1 MKGLASASDTYG
13 RRDVHTA
20 VGGSRTL
27 DRFVVFAVM
36 LSLASAVIGAQ
47 VLLRSDLFRG
57 SALDTP
63 QVVDTS
69 FGSLTVNGADILDGL
84 TAQDL
89 GGVVHGISGLVLSD
103 KAQAQVSVT
112 LRNTSDA
119 VLPYSPELFRL
130 REGATGQPIAPMGL
144 AGEGVVPAGSSVDLL
159 LDFVVTRSG
168 DELFFE
174 FQDLGSGKPVVVG
187 IGPTDLA
194 APDDTGGDRAH

>member
-1 MKGLASASDTYG
+1 MSAISTDR
-13 RRDVHTA
+13 RRDVYA
-20 VGGSRTL
+20 PLGRPRTL

-47 VLLRSDLFRG
+47 VLLGSDLFRG

-69 FGSLTVNGADILDGL
+69 FGSLTVNGADILAGL

-112 LRNTSDA
+112 LRNTSNA
-119 VLPYSPELFRL
+119 ALPYNPELFRL

-144 AGEGVVPAGSSVDLL
+144 AGEGVVPAGTSVDLL

-174 FQDLGSGKPVVVG
+174 FQDLGSGKPVVVR

-194 APDDTGGDRAH
+194 PPDDTGGSHAH